1 MWHSALSGYA
11 SADPDLKYSCWPLAR
26 LVILGSRASGEN
38 TDPGIAVTVPVPAP
52 THRLMTLHTL
62 PVPLLLKHQTN
73 TTDFR
78 DRL

>member
-1 MWHSALSGYA
+1 M
-11 SADPDLKYSCWPLAR
+11 
-26 LVILGSRASGEN
+26 ILGSRASGEN